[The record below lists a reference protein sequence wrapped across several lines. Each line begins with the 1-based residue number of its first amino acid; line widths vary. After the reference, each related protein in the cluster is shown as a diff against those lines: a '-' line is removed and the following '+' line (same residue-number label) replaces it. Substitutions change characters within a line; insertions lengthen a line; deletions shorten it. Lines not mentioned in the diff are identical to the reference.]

1 MYIRERTPLFMIGWL
16 FVAVGILLMFTR
28 EERNEVMTVLTDA
41 LKALDTQC
49 GTVALNIQSALEK
62 EKSYVAE

>member
-1 MYIRERTPLFMIGWL
+1 MYIRQNTPLFTLGWF

-41 LKALDTQC
+41 LKALDAQR
-49 GTVALNIQSALEK
+49 GTVGLNIESALEK